1 MLILQGEA
9 DFQIHADVDYVQW
22 QGLLMGKSN
31 VEFRL
36 YPNLNHMFMPT
47 GGYMT
52 EEDYAA
58 ENQLDEQVI
67 NDIAEWIARTENRE

>member
-1 MLILQGEA
+1 
-9 DFQIHADVDYVQW
+9 
-22 QGLLMGKSN
+22 
-31 VEFRL
+31 
-36 YPNLNHMFMPT
+36 MFMPT